1 MDAGRIAYSECM
13 DSRTH
18 RRLLRQDRP
27 RSLSGLMSLYESSY
41 ARLQRLLPFREVP
54 FDDAI
59 SRSELDN
66 DLHLKVL
73 ERCKFTTTLHLTYWF
88 ETKRQALPD
97 PDLTVR
103 VYYDTG
109 QVEALH
115 CNQHP
120 RCVALRDFD
129 YHEHSVLDA
138 QWGRNLMLNKWLAFL
153 LEHGH
158 GFVQVQLGRSD

>member
-1 MDAGRIAYSECM
+1 M

-18 RRLLRQDRP
+18 HRLLRLDRP

-41 ARLQRLLPFREVP
+41 ARLQRLLPYREVP
-54 FDDAI
+54 FDQAV
-59 SRSELDN
+59 SRSDMDS
-66 DLHLKVL
+66 DLYLQVL
-73 ERCKFTTTLHLTYWF
+73 ERCKFTTTMHLTYWF
-88 ETKRQALPD
+88 DSRHGQQPD

-103 VYYDTG
+103 VYHDTT

-115 CNQHP
+115 CSQHP

-129 YHEHSVLDA
+129 FHARSVLEA
-138 QWGRNLMLNKWLAFL
+138 QWGRNLMLNKWLSFL

-158 GFVQVQLGRSD
+158 GFVYPQPGRRA